1 VIFLSNEYL
10 LVDGYNIIF
19 SWNSLK
25 KIADKSLED
34 ARNKLIDILGDY
46 QGYKKINL
54 ILVFDAYLVKGG
66 IGSICR
72 YNDIYVVYTKEAE
85 TADNYIE
92 RTATRLKGKYKVMVA
107 TSDRLEQVIIMSKGA
122 VRISAKELEEDVKAA
137 KKHIKEKMD
146 EIKPIKNNMLIDN
159 LDSETAAWL
168 EEMRRGCG

>member
-1 VIFLSNEYL
+1 MNEEYL

-34 ARNKLIDILGDY
+34 ARDKLIDIMGDY
-46 QGYKKINL
+46 QGYKNVNL

-66 IGSICR
+66 TGSIYK
-72 YNDIYVVYTKEAE
+72 YNNIFVVYTKEAE

-92 RTATRLKGKYKVMVA
+92 KTATELKGKYKVTVA

-122 VRISAKELEEDVKAA
+122 IRISARELEEDVKLA
-137 KKHIKEKMD
+137 KKHIKEKIE
-146 EIKPIKNNMLIDN
+146 EIKPVKNNMLIDN
-159 LDSETAAWL
+159 LDEETAMWL
-168 EEMRRGCG
+168 EKMRHS

>member
-1 VIFLSNEYL
+1 MSDEYL

-19 SWNSLK
+19 AWESLK
-25 KIADKSLED
+25 KVADISLED
-34 ARNKLIDILGDY
+34 ARDKLIDILGDY

-66 IGSICR
+66 TGSVYK

-92 RTATRLKGKYKVMVA
+92 RTATKLKGKYKVTVA

-122 VRISAKELEEDVKAA
+122 VRISARELEEDVKLS
-137 KKHIKEKMD
+137 KKHIKEKI
-146 EIKPIKNNMLIDN
+146 EEFKPVKNNMLIDN

-168 EEMRRGCG
+168 EKMRRG

>member
-1 VIFLSNEYL
+1 MNNEYL

-19 SWNSLK
+19 AWNSLK
-25 KIADKSLED
+25 KIAEKSLED
-34 ARNKLIDILGDY
+34 ARDKLIDILGDY

-66 IGSICR
+66 TESIYR
-72 YNDIYVVYTKEAE
+72 YNDIYVVFTKEAE

-92 RTATRLKGKYKVMVA
+92 RTATMLKGKYKVTVA
-107 TSDRLEQVIIMSKGA
+107 TSDRLEQIIIMSKGA
-122 VRISAKELEEDVKAA
+122 VRISARELEEDVKLA
-137 KKHIKEKMD
+137 KKHIREKIE

-168 EEMRRGCG
+168 EKMRHG